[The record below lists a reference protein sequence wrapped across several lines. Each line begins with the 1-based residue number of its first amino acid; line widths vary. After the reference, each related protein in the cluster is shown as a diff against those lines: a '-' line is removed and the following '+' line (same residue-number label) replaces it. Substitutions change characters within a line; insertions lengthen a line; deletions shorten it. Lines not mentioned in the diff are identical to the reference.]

1 MDLLV
6 PIIKLAGGVGL
17 FLFAMYLIEESLKNL
32 SGRSF
37 KLFLQRITKN
47 SIGAVAGGAIVTG
60 VLQSSS
66 MVSLIVLAFVGAGVF
81 TMKNALAIILGANL
95 GTTLDSWVVALIGF
109 KMNVEVLAYPAVF
122 VGGLML
128 ILFGKRKT
136 VKYLSMFLLGF
147 GLLFI
152 GLSFM
157 KTAMEAQVQTF
168 DFKAYAH
175 MSLAVFLFIG
185 FVITLLVQ
193 SSSVT
198 MALTL
203 SALHSGA
210 IEFPAATA
218 IVLGSETGTTIKII
232 LSAIGG
238 NAAKKRVVLG
248 NFIFNIVLTVLAF
261 ACLTPILNLI
271 TNVFNIKDPLIGL
284 VTFSSL
290 VNLLSVLIF
299 LPLLQPFVQFLER
312 FFKNTDAAF
321 AAFIGHATTSE
332 PETALDLY
340 KRDVEY
346 FMHNCMLLNLEQ
358 FDLDTS
364 IMEAH
369 DVFKAL
375 NDSRRFMSKTK
386 DDKYAF
392 LRQFQGELQSFYL
405 ELRAKLEDEEN
416 VQLNQLVS
424 VARSAMYA
432 VKSITDITGDISNL
446 SHSSKDIKYDFFV
459 QQKNEIKVLYAKMYA
474 VLQQKEDPSFE
485 TMQMLFNTIATSYS
499 LALSS
504 FYKEAQRSPIEDID
518 MTIALNVNRELF
530 TANKAML
537 MAVKDFSLNEKEAL
551 RFNELTTYKT

>member
-340 KRDVEY
+340 RRDVEY

-405 ELRAKLEDEEN
+405 ELRVKLEDDEN

-432 VKSITDITGDISNL
+432 VKSINDITGDISNL

-459 QQKNEIKVLYAKMYA
+459 QQKHEIKVLYAKMFA

>member
-32 SGRSF
+32 SGRQF

-168 DFKAYAH
+168 DFNAYAH
-175 MSLAVFLFIG
+175 MSLAVFLLIG

-271 TNVFNIKDPLIGL
+271 TNVFNIKDTLIGL

-340 KRDVEY
+340 RRDVEY

-432 VKSITDITGDISNL
+432 VKSIADITGDISNL